1 VTESATAP
9 ATKLGFWN
17 IVETEPDRIAVID
30 VEHVEHSWAETA
42 AEAHR
47 IVHGLRA
54 LGVGTGDTIAT
65 LLPNSFET
73 VALMLAT
80 GEAGIY
86 LTPVNYHL
94 TGPEVAYIVDD
105 SESKVFIAHE
115 RFADAAVAV
124 SDSVQRFA
132 VGSIDGFAP
141 YSDLLKGQPETLP
154 DDRTSGT
161 IMNYTSGT
169 TGRPKGVKRPLTGL
183 NPNDAGELGS
193 FLLNLFGIPPMGNG
207 RHLVAAPLYH
217 TAVGQY
223 MMASLN
229 GGHAAVLMDQWS
241 PEGTLER
248 IERHRVTES
257 HMVPTMFNR
266 MLKMPDADKQKYD
279 VSSMTHAIHS
289 AAPCPIPT
297 KQAMLD
303 WWGPCIYEYYAATEG
318 GGTLATPEDWLKKP
332 GTVGKPWPISEVVV
346 FDDDGN
352 KLSPG
357 EVGTVWMRMG
367 DQKFEYHKDKEK
379 TEKSWK
385 DGYFTVGD
393 AGYLDED
400 GYLFLA
406 DRKIDMI
413 ISGGVN
419 IYPAEVESVLIQHAD
434 IADCAV
440 FGIPHDDWGEEVK
453 AAVQLADGVTA
464 GPEQEEK
471 LLTYLKENVAKY
483 KLPRSIDFH
492 TDFPR
497 DPNGKLYKRKLRDPY
512 WEGRTTQI

>member
-1 VTESATAP
+1 M
-9 ATKLGFWN
+9 TKLGFWN
-17 IVETEPDRIAVID
+17 IVDEEPDRVAVID
-30 VEHVEHSWAETA
+30 VDHTEHAFGEVA
-42 AEAHR
+42 AAAHR
-47 IVHGLRA
+47 IVHGLRS

-65 LLPNSFET
+65 LLPNSVHM

-86 LTPVNYHL
+86 LTPINYHL

-115 RFADAAVAV
+115 RFGEAAGAV
-124 SDSVQRFA
+124 SESVQRFA
-132 VGSIDGFAP
+132 VGSIEGFAP
-141 YSDLLKGQPETLP
+141 YDSLVSGQPAEFP
-154 DDRTSGT
+154 ADRTAGA

-193 FLLNLFGIPPMGNG
+193 FLLNLFGIQPLGEG

-229 GGHAAVLMDQWS
+229 GGHGAVLMDQWS
-241 PEGTLER
+241 PDGTLER
-248 IERHRVTES
+248 IERHRVTET
-257 HMVPTMFNR
+257 HMVPTMFHR
-266 MLKMPDADKQKYD
+266 MLKLPDDVKKQYD

-303 WWGPCIYEYYAATEG
+303 WWGPVIYEYYAATEG

-332 GTVGKPWPISEVVV
+332 GTVGKPWPISEVVI

-352 KLSPG
+352 RLPPG

-367 DQKFEYHKDKEK
+367 DQKFEYHKDKAK

-393 AGYLDED
+393 AGYVDED

-419 IYPAEVESVLIQHAD
+419 IYPAEIEAVLIQHED
-434 IADCAV
+434 VADCAV

-453 AAVQLADGVTA
+453 AAVELVPGVQADDAEHET
-464 GPEQEEK
+464 
-471 LLTYLKENVAKY
+471 LLGYLRDNVAKY
-483 KLPRSIDFH
+483 KCPRSIDFH
-492 TDFPR
+492 DQMPR

-512 WEGRTTQI
+512 WAESERQI

>member
-1 VTESATAP
+1 VTTDAP
-9 ATKLGFWN
+9 KLGFWN
-17 IVETEPDRIAVID
+17 IAEYDPDRIACID
-30 VEHVEHSWAETA
+30 VEHNETTFAELA
-42 AEAHR
+42 AEAHQL
-47 IVHGLRA
+47 VHGLRA

-65 LLPNSFET
+65 LLPNSRQT

-115 RFADAAVAV
+115 RFADAAAAV
-124 SDSVQRFA
+124 SGSIKRYA
-132 VGSIDGFAP
+132 VGTIEGFAA
-141 YSDLLKGQPETLP
+141 YDDLIAGQPSTLP
-154 DDRTSGT
+154 DDRTAGA

-183 NPNDAGELGS
+183 DPNVAGELGS
-193 FLLNLFGIPPMGNG
+193 FLLNLFAIEPMGHG

-229 GGHAAVLMDQWS
+229 GGHGAVLMDQWTA
-241 PEGTLER
+241 EGTLER
-248 IERHRVTES
+248 IERHKVTET
-257 HMVPTMFNR
+257 HMVPTMFHR
-266 MLKMPDADKQKYD
+266 MLKLPDDVKKSYD
-279 VSSMTHAIHS
+279 VSSMSHAIHS
-289 AAPCPIPT
+289 AAPCPVPT
-297 KQAMLD
+297 KHAMLD
-303 WWGPCIYEYYAATEG
+303 WWGPVIWEYYAATEG
-318 GGTLATPEDWLKKP
+318 GGTIASPEDWLKKP
-332 GTVGKPWPISEVVV
+332 GTVGKPWPISEVVI

-352 KLSPG
+352 RLPPG

-367 DQKFEYHKDKEK
+367 DQKFEYHKDKAK

-400 GYLFLA
+400 GFLFLA

-413 ISGGVN
+413 IAGGVN
-419 IYPAEVESVLIQHAD
+419 IYPAEIESVLIQHID
-434 IADCAV
+434 VDDCAV
-440 FGIPHDDWGEEVK
+440 FGIPHDDFGEEVK
-453 AAVQLADGVTA
+453 AAVQLTSGVDAT
-464 GPEQEEK
+464 PEKEAE
-471 LLTYLKENVAKY
+471 LLDYLKDNVAKY

-492 TDFPR
+492 SEFPR

-512 WEGRTTQI
+512 WEGRETKI

>member
-1 VTESATAP
+1 V
-9 ATKLGFWN
+9 TKLGFWN
-17 IVETEPDRIAVID
+17 IVEAEPERIAVID
-30 VEHVEHSWAETA
+30 VDHSAHTFAEVA

-54 LGVGTGDTIAT
+54 IGVGTGDTIAT
-65 LLPNSFET
+65 LLPNSVHM

-94 TGPEVAYIVDD
+94 TGPEVAYIVED

-115 RFADAAVAV
+115 RYADAALLAP
-124 SDSVQRFA
+124 DSVQSFA
-132 VGSIDGFAP
+132 VGAIDGFAP
-141 YSDLLKGQPETLP
+141 YDELVAGQPDTLP
-154 DDRTSGT
+154 EDRTAGAS
-161 IMNYTSGT
+161 MNYTSGT
-169 TGRPKGVKRPLTGL
+169 TGRPKGVKRALTGL

-193 FLLNLFGIPPMGNG
+193 FLLNLFGIQPLGNG

-229 GGHAAVLMDQWS
+229 GGHGAVLMDKWT
-241 PEGTLER
+241 PEDCLAR
-248 IERHRVTES
+248 IDRHKVTET

-266 MLKMPDADKQKYD
+266 MLKLPDDVKKQYD

-303 WWGPCIYEYYAATEG
+303 WWGPVIYEYYAATEG

-332 GTVGKPWPISEVVV
+332 GTVGKPWPISQVVI

-352 KLSPG
+352 KLPPG
-357 EVGTVWMRMG
+357 EIGTVWMSMG

-379 TEKSWK
+379 TAKSWK
-385 DGYFTVGD
+385 EGYFTVGD

-413 ISGGVN
+413 IAGGVN
-419 IYPAEVESVLIQHAD
+419 IYPAEIEAVLIQHPD
-434 IADCAV
+434 IEDCAV
-440 FGIPHDDWGEEVK
+440 FGIPHDDLGEEVK
-453 AAVQLADGVTA
+453 AAVQLIDGVDA
-464 GPEQEEK
+464 GDAEEQK
-471 LLTYLKENVAKY
+471 LLDYLKENVAKY
-483 KLPRSIDFH
+483 KLPRSVDFH
-492 TDFPR
+492 TEFPR

-512 WEGRTTQI
+512 WEGRESKI

>member
-1 VTESATAP
+1 V
-9 ATKLGFWN
+9 TKLGFWN
-17 IVETEPDRIAVID
+17 IVDAEPDRLGVID
-30 VEHVEHSWAETA
+30 VDHSEHSYAEVA

-65 LLPNSFET
+65 LLPNSVQM

-94 TGPEVAYIVDD
+94 TGPEVAYIVED

-115 RFADAAVAV
+115 RFADAAAAV
-124 SDSVQRFA
+124 SNAVQRFA
-132 VGSIDGFAP
+132 VGSIDGFKP
-141 YSDLLKGQPETLP
+141 YDELVTGQPDTLP
-154 DDRTSGT
+154 DDRTAGA

-169 TGRPKGVKRPLTGL
+169 TGRPKGVKRALTGL

-193 FLLNLFGIPPMGNG
+193 FLLNLFGIEALGAG

-229 GGHAAVLMDQWS
+229 GGHGAVLMDQWS

-248 IERHRVTES
+248 IERHRVTET
-257 HMVPTMFNR
+257 HMVPTMFHR
-266 MLKMPDADKQKYD
+266 MLKMPDEEKKRYD

-303 WWGPCIYEYYAATEG
+303 WWGPVVFEYYAATEG

-332 GTVGKPWPISEVVV
+332 GTVGKPWPISEVVI

-352 KLSPG
+352 RLPAG

-385 DGYFTVGD
+385 EGYFTVGD

-419 IYPAEVESVLIQHAD
+419 IYPAEIEAVLIQHPD
-434 IADCAV
+434 VGDCAV

-453 AAVQLADGVTA
+453 AAVELVPGVQA
-464 GPEQEEK
+464 GDAEHEV
-471 LLTYLKENVAKY
+471 LLGYLRENVAKY
-483 KLPRSIDFH
+483 KCPRSIDFH
-492 TDFPR
+492 DQMPR

-512 WEGRTTQI
+512 WAESERQI